1 MAKQTESTELRA
13 KRRDRERDKIKAQSS
28 RRRKPGCLYGPIFVV
43 VSLQAKR
50 KHASGGVWHRP
61 RHFEDRMDTNCT
73 APSPIPHTF
82 AKKNHFSPSE
92 ATFRNSLVKSTLHA
106 QYCLLRGQVNSV
118 FMCGSL
124 TYVLIKE

>member
-61 RHFEDRMDTNCT
+61 RHFEDRMDTNCI

-82 AKKNHFSPSE
+82 AKKTLFS
-92 ATFRNSLVKSTLHA
+92 F
-106 QYCLLRGQVNSV
+106 
-118 FMCGSL
+118 GS
-124 TYVLIKE
+124 YIPKFAG

>member
-28 RRRKPGCLYGPIFVV
+28 RGRKPGCFHGPIFVV

-50 KHASGGVWHRP
+50 KHASGGVWHRL

-73 APSPIPHTF
+73 GPFSHPSHVC
-82 AKKNHFSPSE
+82 KKNPVFLFRKLHSE
-92 ATFRNSLVKSTLHA
+92 IRWLNLHYTNSTVRP
-106 QYCLLRGQVNSV
+106 CDMV
-118 FMCGSL
+118 FAL
-124 TYVLIKE
+124 

>member
-73 APSPIPHTF
+73 APSPIPLTF
-82 AKKNHFSPSE
+82 AKKT
-92 ATFRNSLVKSTLHA
+92 TF
-106 QYCLLRGQVNSV
+106 LLRKLHSEIRWLNLHYTPSIVYCVDKLILSLCV
-118 FMCGSL
+118 AHSHMC
-124 TYVLIKE
+124 